1 MFGIRI
7 MCPSLVTCLSVNPIK
22 RVGLYKVD
30 IISVSLNVSCSRH
43 NIAEN

>member
-1 MFGIRI
+1 MLGIRI
-7 MCPSLVTCLSVNPIK
+7 MCPRLVTCLSADPIK
-22 RVGLYKVD
+22 HVGLYKVD